1 MLALSTGI
9 GKTLWVSDKALGL
22 SSSIIFL
29 LLFAYYMVWY
39 FQCFQTL
46 WALDTENPPGYIL
59 KRNTE
64 AQNSIHKKEEKE
76 DTIQIVA

>member
-1 MLALSTGI
+1 M
-9 GKTLWVSDKALGL
+9 
-22 SSSIIFL
+22 
-29 LLFAYYMVWY
+29 
-39 FQCFQTL
+39 
-46 WALDTENPPGYIL
+46 ENPPGYIL